1 MKTFEQALEEAAIEY
16 EPKRLA
22 HGDYYSFQAGAQWA
36 VQNLH
41 LLPAK
46 DLLKHE
52 DVKRLYNSADGADV
66 DLDHAKGSYDFYS
79 AYHEELKE
87 ALKPFTEEK

>member
-22 HGDYYSFQAGAQWA
+22 HGDYYSFQAGAQWVVA
-36 VQNLH
+36 NLH

-52 DVKRLYNSADGADV
+52 DVKRLYNRAVGADN
-66 DLDHAKGSYDFYS
+66 DLDNAKGEYEFYS
-79 AYHEELKE
+79 CFHEELKE
-87 ALKPFTEEK
+87 ALKPFEDET